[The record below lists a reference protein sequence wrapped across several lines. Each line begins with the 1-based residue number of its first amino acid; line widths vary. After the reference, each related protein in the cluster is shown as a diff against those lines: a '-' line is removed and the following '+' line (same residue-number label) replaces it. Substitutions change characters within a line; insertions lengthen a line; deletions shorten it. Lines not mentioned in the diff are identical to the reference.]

1 MKPLYMLLK
10 IMVFIFLPLVLVRQ
24 RKKETSGTLNAMEVP
39 QSLSDSAVRVSLDE
53 NNTIE
58 EARQFNQV
66 FDVLYAKFSKING

>member
-1 MKPLYMLLK
+1 MLLK

>member
-1 MKPLYMLLK
+1 
-10 IMVFIFLPLVLVRQ
+10 
-24 RKKETSGTLNAMEVP
+24 MEVP